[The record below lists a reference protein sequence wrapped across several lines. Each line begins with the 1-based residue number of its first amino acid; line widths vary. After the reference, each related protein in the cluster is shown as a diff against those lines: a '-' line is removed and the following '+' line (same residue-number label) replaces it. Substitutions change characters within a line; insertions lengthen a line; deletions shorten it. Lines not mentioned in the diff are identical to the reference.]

1 MAFSSCILYSR
12 YFIPTTIFNLLTQPM
27 ELTEQEPETEPVGQ
41 GMQTS
46 EPVLPEIVPGTCVC
60 VHV

>member
-1 MAFSSCILYSR
+1 
-12 YFIPTTIFNLLTQPM
+12 M

-60 VHV
+60 VCTCLVFQPQENHLESAKKIDQANR